1 MQKFDIIVIGG
12 GPGGYVCAIRAA
24 QLGLKVA
31 LAEKVPHLGG
41 TCLNVGCIPSKA
53 LLHST
58 ELYQQALHG
67 KSHGLVVSEVRM
79 EVSGLME
86 RKNKVVEQLRTGV
99 KTLVAKRG
107 IEVFY
112 GEASF
117 VDAKTVQV
125 ASGKEPVQL
134 QADNIVIA
142 TGSVPVELPFLPF
155 DEKDILSSTGALK
168 LDRVPS
174 SMVVVGAG
182 AIGLEMGSVWARLGT
197 EVTVVEFLPNI
208 AAGSD
213 DDVSKLAERIFKKQ
227 GLKFNTETKVTGVTR
242 TEKGL
247 LELQAERKGKAV
259 TFIAEKILVSVGRK
273 PYTEGLNLSAAGLTT
288 DSKGRIPVKELRTSV
303 PGIWAIGD
311 VVEGP
316 MLAHKAEE
324 DGVAAAEWIAGKHA
338 HLDYS
343 LVPNVI
349 YTHPEIAAVGLTE
362 KQAKDKGLDFKVGK
376 FQLVANGR
384 AIAQDATDGM
394 AKVIACS
401 KTDRILGVAII
412 GAGASEMIAS
422 AVAHMTYGGS
432 AEDLGKTV
440 HAHPTISES
449 LKEAALAVDKAAIHG
464 L

>member
-1 MQKFDIIVIGG
+1 MKKFDLIVIGG

-31 LAEKVPHLGG
+31 LTEKDPNLGG

-67 KSHGLVVSEVRM
+67 KSHGLIASELRM
-79 EVSGLME
+79 EISALMQ
-86 RKNKVVEQLRTGV
+86 RKNKVVEQLRSGV

-107 IEVFY
+107 IEVFH
-112 GEASF
+112 GLTSF
-117 VDAKTVQV
+117 VDKQTVRV
-125 ASGKEPVQL
+125 AGNGDSVGL

-142 TGSVPVELPFLPF
+142 TGSVPVELPFMKF
-155 DEKDILSSTGALK
+155 DGASILSSTEALK
-168 LDRVPS
+168 LEKAPA

-227 GLKFNTETKVTGVTR
+227 GLKFHTDTKVTGYTR
-242 TEKGL
+242 KDDGS
-247 LELQAERKGKAV
+247 LELQAEKKGKPV
-259 TFIAEKILVSVGRK
+259 LFPAEKILVAVGRK
-273 PYTEGLNLSAAGLTT
+273 PYTDGLDLAAAGLST
-288 DSKGRIPVKELRTSV
+288 DAKGRIPVKNLRTEV

-338 HLDYS
+338 HLDYA

-349 YTHPEIAAVGLTE
+349 YTHPEIASVGLTE
-362 KQAKDKGLDFKVGK
+362 KQATERGLDFKVGK
-376 FQLVANGR
+376 FQLMANGR

-394 AKVIACS
+394 AKVIACA
-401 KTDRILGVAII
+401 KTDRILGVAVIA
-412 GAGASEMIAS
+412 AGASEMIAS

>member
-125 ASGKEPVQL
+125 ASDKEPVQL

-168 LDRVPS
+168 LDSVPS